1 MIKIFTT
8 EFLLFLQELRVASGG
23 IFDPFFATITNL
35 GNLPIILLF
44 IGIIYWSYDK
54 KLGEYLLVSLAFSR
68 IVNSFAKLTACVY
81 RPWISDSRIKPYAGV
96 LKDATGYSFP
106 SGHATSGTIF
116 FLGASLKGKFTKG
129 LKIFLVVAFAVL
141 CFTRCW
147 FGVHYLTDIIG
158 GIILS
163 LIVLWIVSKL
173 FDKLESNPNFDLI
186 ILTAGI
192 VFSILL
198 LVYATFKAYPMDY
211 DAAGKLI
218 VDPAKMA
225 VDAYKDVGFTL
236 GILIPWVIERR
247 FINFSADGPNN
258 RRIMR
263 VVGAVVGYPFLMYVI
278 YPLIKA
284 SLSAPIAALIN
295 FFMFPCYVILIIP
308 LIIKFFQKRNPDIY
322 NNESD
327 TI

>member
-8 EFLLFLQELRVASGG
+8 EFLLFLQQLRAASGG
-23 IFDPFFATITNL
+23 ILDPFFATITNL
-35 GNLPIILLF
+35 GNLPIILLL
-44 IGIIYWSYDK
+44 IGILYWSYDK

-68 IVNSFAKLTACVY
+68 IVNSFTKLTACVY
-81 RPWISDSRIKPYAGV
+81 RPWITDSRIKPYAAV

-116 FLGASLKGKFTKG
+116 FLGTSLKGKITKG

-211 DAAGKLI
+211 DTAGKLI
-218 VDPAKMA
+218 VDPAKMV

-247 FINFSADGPNN
+247 FIKFSTNGPKN

-263 VVGAVVGYPFLMYVI
+263 AVGAVAGYPLLMYII

-284 SLSAPIAALIN
+284 SLSAPLAALIN
-295 FFMFPCYVILIIP
+295 FFIFPCYVILIIP

-322 NNESD
+322 KNESD